1 MRSVMAAL
9 AAQPTRS
16 RRFIKVYLIVW
27 ALIATGALS
36 YLTLLAFPSS
46 SARQAAQPAVA
57 SETAEPGPTLRALA
71 KSFAEMGVAVR
82 RGFGDVQK
90 DITHLKEVAVEQD
103 GKSKA
108 AETRLTALEERVA
121 AVESAQTEARPAP
134 KGKQPEAKPAPK
146 AAPPPAAKTSDAS
159 PRAPNVINVQPPVA
173 ATRVNEPAPIET
185 GSIPAAK
192 EVASKEIVFGAPVVT
207 PSTIYAVQ
215 LGASPSMDGLR
226 QRWDELVDRHGALVT
241 LQPRVVE
248 TRGGGPYKLVAGPL
262 QSKADADRLCA
273 DMRAARTTCFTTP
286 YAGSPL

>member
-1 MRSVMAAL
+1 MRSV
-9 AAQPTRS
+9 
-16 RRFIKVYLIVW
+16 
-27 ALIATGALS
+27 IATGALS